1 MFDDDLSGDLVGCSQ
16 QPVGRIGVKK
26 MAIFSNRR
34 HSWLYI
40 IWVLIGIV
48 VAWERHYI
56 TVEMLKLAASAI
68 LAIFLWPLVLL
79 GVSLHIH

>member
-1 MFDDDLSGDLVGCSQ
+1 MLTYPETCRSLSKQ
-16 QPVGRIGVKK
+16 VGRIGVKN
-26 MAIFSNRR
+26 MAIFGRR

-56 TVEMLKLAASAI
+56 TVDMLKLVLSAL

>member
-1 MFDDDLSGDLVGCSQ
+1 
-16 QPVGRIGVKK
+16 

-40 IWVLIGIV
+40 IWVIVGLII
-48 VAWERHYI
+48 AWERNYI
-56 TVEMLKLAASAI
+56 TLGFIKLAVSA
-68 LAIFLWPLVLL
+68 LLSVFLWPLILL